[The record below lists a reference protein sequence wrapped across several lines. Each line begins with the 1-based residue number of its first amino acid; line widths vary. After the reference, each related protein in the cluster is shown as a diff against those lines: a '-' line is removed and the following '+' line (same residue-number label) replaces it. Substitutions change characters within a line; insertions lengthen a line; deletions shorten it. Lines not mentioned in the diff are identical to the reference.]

1 MMKLYGKKGRERHKS
16 NENDLGVG
24 WGWFCFCFCFGLIRT
39 PNSFTFTFTFTFRR
53 RRRRRRRRKG
63 GEKVFLEKNLMIR
76 FIEEEKK
83 AINRKRRLGGAV
95 VRGFERPYCPTVVFF

>member
-1 MMKLYGKKGRERHKS
+1 
-16 NENDLGVG
+16 
-24 WGWFCFCFCFGLIRT
+24 
-39 PNSFTFTFTFTFRR
+39 
-53 RRRRRRRRKG
+53 
-63 GEKVFLEKNLMIR
+63 MIR